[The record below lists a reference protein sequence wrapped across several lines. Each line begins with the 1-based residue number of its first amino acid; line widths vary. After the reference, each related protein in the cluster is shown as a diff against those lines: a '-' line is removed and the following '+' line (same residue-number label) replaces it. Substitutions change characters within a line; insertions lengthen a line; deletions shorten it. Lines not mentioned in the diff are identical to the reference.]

1 MTAGRPPL
9 SNRPASPERG
19 RSRARSRIWVIYPA
33 LAFLAVGC
41 YYLLPD
47 AGDARAVR
55 VAIYCAIS
63 ASGAAAILVGIRRRR
78 PQPRLPWVL
87 LALGQLVYAA
97 ADTTFYVS
105 HDLLGHTGFPAPSDA
120 LYLAHYPLLVWA
132 LFLLIRLRAPG
143 RGLPGL
149 LDAATL
155 AVAASML
162 SWLYLMA
169 PQVRTDTPALTTLV
183 LVAYPAADLAVFVV
197 GLRLVIERGRRP
209 ASFFLICASLLA
221 ILAADTLY
229 VWQQAHGVYETGNV
243 LDLLWLSGNIA
254 LGTAALHPSM
264 SRLSEPGPLPVTS
277 PGRLRIATLAAAS
290 LVAPATLLIQARQSH
305 SGSDMTVIALACAAM
320 FLLTI
325 LRMTGLVTVQRQL
338 AITDGLTGL
347 LTRRHLENRLA
358 VELTRARRAHG
369 VLSLFLVDVDHFK
382 LVNDRWGHQAGDRV
396 LVEIANRLRRATADL
411 EGGLLARFGGEEFA
425 LLVPH
430 AGPDGLAATA
440 ERLRHAVA
448 SSPVALGPDS
458 WTSVTVSVGAASYP
472 AHAAD
477 VTELVGVV
485 DGALYAAKARGRDR
499 AVIGPAPRSRAAVV
513 DLPHLPPTDPHIGAS
528 RMLDYLS
535 YVADDVDGRLSG
547 HEHSSAIA
555 RWARAMALELGH
567 DADTVRRVELAGRL
581 HDVGKIVVPDAVL
594 TKPAQ
599 LSADEWALMAQHAEH
614 GFRLTHSVPG
624 LMSVA
629 ETIRQHHERFDGTG
643 YPAGLTGREIR
654 VEARLIA
661 VCDSWAAMRADRLYQ
676 GALSEEQARD
686 ELLAGR
692 GTQFDGDVVDLFL
705 DLRDRGVV
713 GDLRRLRAGPAGP
726 GDAGVPDG
734 PARVQVTSARSASR
748 FQNISS

>member
-1 MTAGRPPL
+1 MTAGTTPL
-9 SNRPASPERG
+9 LYRPAPPDRR
-19 RSRARSRIWVIYPA
+19 RSRVRSGIWVIYA
-33 LAFLAVGC
+33 AIAFIAVGC

-47 AGDARAVR
+47 AGDGRTARV
-55 VAIYCAIS
+55 VIYCAIS
-63 ASGAAAILVGIRRRR
+63 ASGAVAVLAGIRLGR
-78 PQPRLPWVL
+78 PRPRLPWAL

-132 LFLLIRLRAPG
+132 LFLLVRLRAPG

-169 PQVRTDTPALTTLV
+169 PHVRADTPALTTLV
-183 LVAYPAADLAVFVV
+183 LVAYPAADLAVLVV

-209 ASFFLICASLLA
+209 TSFFLICTSLLA
-221 ILAADTLY
+221 ILAADTWY
-229 VWQQAHGVYETGNV
+229 VWQQAHGVYETGNL
-243 LDLLWLSGNIA
+243 LDLIWLTGNIA
-254 LGTAALHPSM
+254 LGTAALHPTM
-264 SRLSEPGPLPVTS
+264 SHLSEPGPAPSTS
-277 PGRLRIATLAAAS
+277 PGRIRIAALSAAS
-290 LVAPATLLIQARQSH
+290 LVAPATLLLQARHDH
-305 SGSDMTVIALACAAM
+305 SGGDMTVIALACAAM

-325 LRMTGLVTVQRQL
+325 MRMTGLVTVQRQL

-358 VELTRARRAHG
+358 IELARARRAHG
-369 VLSLFLVDVDHFK
+369 SLSLFLVDVDHFK

-411 EGGLLARFGGEEFA
+411 EDGLLARFGGEEFA

-430 AGPDGLAATA
+430 AGPDGLAAAA

-499 AVIGPAPRSRAAVV
+499 AVIGPAPRSRATVV
-513 DLPHLPPTDPHIGAS
+513 DGAS

-535 YVADDVDGRLSG
+535 FVADDIDGRLSG

-594 TKPAQ
+594 TKPAP
-599 LSADEWALMAQHAEH
+599 LTTAEWVLMAQHAEH
-614 GFRLTHSVPG
+614 GFRLTHTVPG
-624 LMSVA
+624 LASVA

-643 YPAGLTGREIR
+643 YPAGLAGSEIR

-676 GALSEEQARD
+676 NALSEEQARD

-705 DLRDRGVV
+705 ELRDRGVV
-713 GDLRRLRAGPAGP
+713 GDLRRLRTGPATPAGRAGPSVP
-726 GDAGVPDG
+726 GA
-734 PARVQVTSARSASR
+734 AAVQVTSARSASR

>member
-1 MTAGRPPL
+1 MTAGSPPL
-9 SNRPASPERG
+9 PSRPAPPDRG
-19 RSRARSRIWVIYPA
+19 RSRDRSRIWVIYPA

-47 AGDARAVR
+47 AGDARVAR
-55 VAIYCAIS
+55 VALYCAIS
-63 ASGAAAILVGIRRRR
+63 ASGAVAVLVGIRLRR
-78 PQPRLPWVL
+78 PRPRLPWIL

-120 LYLAHYPLLVWA
+120 LYLAHYPLLVCG
-132 LFLLIRLRAPG
+132 LFLLVRRRAPG

-155 AVAASML
+155 AVAASMM

-169 PQVRTDTPALTTLV
+169 PQLRADTPALTTLV
-183 LVAYPAADLAVFVV
+183 LVAYPAADLAVLVV

-209 ASFFLICASLLA
+209 ASFFLVCASLLTV
-221 ILAADTLY
+221 LAADTWY

-243 LDLLWLSGNIA
+243 LDLIWLTGNIA
-254 LGTAALHPSM
+254 LGTAALHPTM
-264 SRLSEPGPLPVTS
+264 SRLSEPGPQPASS

-290 LVAPATLLIQARQSH
+290 LVAPATLLLQSRESH
-305 SGSDMTVIALACAAM
+305 SSSDMAVIAHASAAM

-358 VELTRARRAHG
+358 VELARARRARG
-369 VLSLFLVDVDHFK
+369 ELSLFLVDVDHFK

-396 LVEIANRLRRATADL
+396 LVEIANRLRRATGDL
-411 EGGLLARFGGEEFA
+411 EDGLLARFGGEEFA

-430 AGPDGLAATA
+430 AGPDRLAATA

-448 SSPVALGPDS
+448 SSPVALGPES

-499 AVIGPAPRSRAAVV
+499 AVIGPAPRSPAAVV
-513 DLPHLPPTDPHIGAS
+513 DGAS

-594 TKPAQ
+594 TKPAP
-599 LSADEWALMAQHAEH
+599 LSTQEWVLMAQHAEH
-614 GFRLTHSVPG
+614 GFRLTHTVPG

-643 YPAGLTGREIR
+643 YPAGIAGSEIR

-692 GTQFDGDVVDLFL
+692 GTQFDGDLVDLFL

-726 GDAGVPDG
+726 GATGATGLPDG
-734 PARVQVTSARSASR
+734 PAPAQVTSARSASR